1 MFTYWQGFLNMAFLY
16 GPGSPSMVEIKL
28 LLEAYQAALEPES
41 GRSVLEE
48 LMGRRQAMTSLKVSP
63 KLFGVL
69 MVLQGDKEE

>member
-1 MFTYWQGFLNMAFLY
+1 
-16 GPGSPSMVEIKL
+16 MVEIKL